1 MANELA
7 KRQNTQTSL
16 LPANLT
22 GAMEL
27 AKMMAEST
35 LVPLPLQKKPADCL
49 LVIEQAMRW
58 GMSPFAVAQS
68 TSVIHGKL
76 MFEGKLVAAVV
87 NANGDLEKRLS
98 YAYTGEGDLRK
109 LTVSGSVK
117 GEPAARTIDVVLK
130 DVRTTNEQW
139 KKQPDQ
145 QLMYAGARIWAR
157 RHMPELMLGVYTPEE
172 EIEDVRPTIEDAVP
186 IVAVSS
192 PIIEAPIA
200 PAEAPAVVV
209 EKDDPRMI
217 PVSPSA
223 DGSTTDWMNW
233 GKTYSE
239 ALRNSTTP
247 QEFETWIKL
256 NALGMNSISK
266 GAPHLHSRLMDIIE
280 SERKRINVEAAPAA
294 EEG

>member
-1 MANELA
+1 MANEIA
-7 KRQNTQTSL
+7 KRNNQSAL
-16 LPANLT
+16 LPANLS
-22 GAMEL
+22 GAMDL
-27 AKMMAEST
+27 AKMMSSST
-35 LVPLPLQKKPADCL
+35 LVPQALQNKPADCL

-87 NANGDLEKRLS
+87 NANGDLEKRLT
-98 YAYTGEGDLRK
+98 YNYTGEGDGRT

-117 GEPAARTIDVVLK
+117 GEAEPRTIQVTLK

-172 EIEDVRPTIEDAVP
+172 EIEDARPSIESAVP
-186 IVAVSS
+186 ILATSTSLTADAPVE
-192 PIIEAPIA
+192 IEHIEPY
-200 PAEAPAVVV
+200 
-209 EKDDPRMI
+209 MI
-217 PVSPSA
+217 PVGVTGDDA
-223 DGSTTDWMNW
+223 ATDWLSW
-233 GKTYSE
+233 GKRYSE
-239 ALRNSTTP
+239 CLRSARVAE
-247 QEFETWIKL
+247 EFEQWIKL

-266 GAPHLHSRLMDIIE
+266 GAPHLHSRLLTIIE
-280 SERKRINVEAAPAA
+280 AERKKHSDGDVGAGVVGP
-294 EEG
+294 GGV